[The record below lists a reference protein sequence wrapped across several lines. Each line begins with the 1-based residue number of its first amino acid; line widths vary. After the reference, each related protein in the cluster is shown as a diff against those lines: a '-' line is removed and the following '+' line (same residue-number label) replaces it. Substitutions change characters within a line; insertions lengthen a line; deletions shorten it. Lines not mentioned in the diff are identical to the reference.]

1 VDPAP
6 VPQLHAR
13 RLAALFV
20 AALAFAQVAAAANP
34 EVLNALNAIRARG
47 CAGRPGVAPP
57 FHESA
62 QLSDAAK
69 RSMSLAFSD
78 ALAASGYRANR
89 SLLIRIGATGTQSI
103 ASFLANEYCA
113 HLVDGAYAEIGVY
126 QQPRETRIIL
136 AAPFMAPPAE
146 AAPAIAIRVLQLVNQ
161 ARERSRTCGSS
172 RFAAARPVSLS
183 DTLSRVSLAHA
194 VEMAQYSRF
203 AHEGRDGSSAADR
216 ATRAGYNWKTV
227 GENIAAGQTTPET
240 VVEGWLKSPQH
251 CANLMAPQFREMG
264 VAFAVNNASE
274 AGIYWVQLFGARR

>member
-1 VDPAP
+1 MDPAP
-6 VPQLHAR
+6 VSQLHAGS
-13 RLAALFV
+13 LAALLV
-20 AALAFAQVAAAANP
+20 AGLALAQGAAAANP
-34 EVLNALNAIRARG
+34 EVLNALNAIRERG

-57 FHESA
+57 LHESV

-78 ALAASGYRANR
+78 ALAAAGYRANR

-103 ASFLANEYCA
+103 ASFLAHEYCA
-113 HLVDGAYAEIGVY
+113 HLVDGAYSEIGVH

-161 ARERSRTCGSS
+161 ARERPRTCGSS
-172 RFAAARPVSLS
+172 RLAAAQPVSLS

-194 VEMAQYSRF
+194 VEMAQYSHF
-203 AHEGRDGSSAADR
+203 AHKGRDGSSAADR
-216 ATRAGYNWKTV
+216 VTRAGYNWKTV
-227 GENIAAGQTTPET
+227 GENIAAGPTTPET
-240 VVEGWLKSPQH
+240 VVEGWLKSAQH
-251 CANLMAPQFREMG
+251 CENLMAPQFREMG
-264 VAFAVNNASE
+264 VAFAVNKSSE